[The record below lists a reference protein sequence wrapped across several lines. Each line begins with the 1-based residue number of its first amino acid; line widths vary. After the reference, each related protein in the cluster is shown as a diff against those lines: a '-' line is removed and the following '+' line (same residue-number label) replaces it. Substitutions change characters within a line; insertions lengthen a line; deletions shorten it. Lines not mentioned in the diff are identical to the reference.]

1 MSMSQK
7 LPPEERKKY
16 MSINLPV
23 DMVEQLRRIRLDAS
37 KRFGRNVTY
46 EELLAQMIR
55 RFCLLYQRPNF
66 KL

>member
-1 MSMSQK
+1 MSRK
-7 LPPEERKKY
+7 LQPEERKKY

-37 KRFGRNVTY
+37 KRFERNVTY
-46 EELLAQMIR
+46 EELLTQMIR
-55 RFCLLYQRPNF
+55 RFSLLYQRPNF